1 MGSAA
6 HQIDGR
12 KVERTLPFETQGP
25 RGVSGEEAEAHRDQ
39 DQEGGGAAQE
49 RSEEGQGKRR
59 KEREGARGSGF
70 ILDPSVSADY
80 ELQLEEDCHFV
91 EVFPAEGTAAI
102 LSVPGALAPISNIG
116 KLWNSLVRWILSGKS
131 GFARFLRT
139 LGRHE
144 PLADKGTAQPVWP
157 VPAPYPQWM
166 VRVEKS
172 KVNYKQMYV
181 EKAVNLMILSSSW
194 LHLGKP
200 LVAPATLALGSS
212 LTKKQWGVVKRYE
225 RLISEFLQVGD
236 IGPAAMGRSAAKVES
251 LSSLLVEL
259 ETAAAKTAAPYEHRP
274 AAQRSDG
281 NEPQPGHQKGDP
293 GRVVGRLQK
302 PAPQLAKCV
311 EPSRLSFPQDAPAFD
326 PSSMLEE
333 PHKKVYE
340 DPISCAI
347 SPEDFSLEPPR
358 VRVHGSKDQALGLFR
373 FLDQHHRLRLVPRE
387 KVRDGFLC
395 GAFCLVKDE
404 KKDRLILDARPPNML
419 EETLCSWTKT
429 LGSVNA
435 ILQIEL
441 EPGCSLSMSGTDLRD
456 YYYCFKV
463 TKQRAC
469 RNTFNFPL
477 SPAQASELHCF
488 TPDMWQHSTLYPCLA
503 TMAMGDCQAVEMGQ
517 MVHVKIGMQCEAIH
531 PHELLCV
538 HGRGPRGKISCGVII
553 DDAVFL
559 EQVPAMLTPA
569 ELRRTD
575 GAKRLRAIKEEY
587 VGKNLTPHDGKTFEA
602 EFEAEFWGA
611 SVNGIAGSI
620 RANPKR
626 LIPLM
631 DLTAKTAR
639 LGFATM
645 LLLQTLAGAWISV
658 LQFRR
663 RMLCLLDEIYVAQHG
678 REEDMIIELSPSL
691 QSELWILVCLG
702 PLAVTDLRAQTLGK
716 LFLTDASEDMKASV
730 VSALPLPF
738 ARELHRHALARGA
751 WTRLLTPWKV
761 WLKQHFQLDEED
773 AMPDGVPLVSHP
785 LWLILAQ
792 CLRFELHHRKRVGSR
807 RHINLLEME
816 SLLELEKKIAAYQQ
830 DSRYLCGCDS
840 QIVIAAVLK
849 GRSSSPHLNEL
860 LQKSLPTVLG
870 AGLYG
875 SYGYIPSKANVSDDP
890 TRWTDIRP
898 PSRPIPDWL
907 FAAFSGCFDALDVW
921 LGERG
926 YDPLDIAQL
935 PFPLRTAPK
944 ADVLEHSLIAELR
957 AVQKTERLAKF
968 DQKIYGTDPKDWKT
982 FETPATGAN
991 EQKDHKRPQDAELAF
1006 GPHHAVVSKKTEEQN
1021 CVGSNTV
1028 SSSHVSPVLVAKDE
1042 GVQEPDGQT
1051 KNSNE
1056 EPPGKTNRRHLNLFV
1071 GCEGR
1076 PQPAE
1081 MKKVV
1086 GTGSPDEPP
1095 VGESVSR
1102 RQRGGLAMENVKS
1115 ALLSSEARAALAL
1128 LPRECFIKP
1137 DGRRAR
1143 PDEVLDFQRK
1153 GFLDLFSGKASFARP
1168 MARRFSVFVVTF
1180 DFEHSPR
1187 QDLLNE
1193 SLRSDIKRCLLAGCF
1208 HGMGAAPECC
1218 SFSRA
1223 VTPAVRSALRPEGLP
1238 QISENMQRKVRG
1250 KQSCTVSF
1258 GAFSYLPRNGPAL
1271 LG

>member
-1 MGSAA
+1 M
-6 HQIDGR
+6 
-12 KVERTLPFETQGP
+12 
-25 RGVSGEEAEAHRDQ
+25 
-39 DQEGGGAAQE
+39 
-49 RSEEGQGKRR
+49 
-59 KEREGARGSGF
+59 
-70 ILDPSVSADY
+70 
-80 ELQLEEDCHFV
+80 
-91 EVFPAEGTAAI
+91 
-102 LSVPGALAPISNIG
+102 
-116 KLWNSLVRWILSGKS
+116 
-131 GFARFLRT
+131 
-139 LGRHE
+139 
-144 PLADKGTAQPVWP
+144 
-157 VPAPYPQWM
+157 
-166 VRVEKS
+166 
-172 KVNYKQMYV
+172 
-181 EKAVNLMILSSSW
+181 
-194 LHLGKP
+194 
-200 LVAPATLALGSS
+200 
-212 LTKKQWGVVKRYE
+212 
-225 RLISEFLQVGD
+225 
-236 IGPAAMGRSAAKVES
+236 ES

-347 SPEDFSLEPPR
+347 SEDFSLEPPR

-441 EPGCSLSMSGTDLRD
+441 EPGCNLSMSGTDLRD

-553 DDAVFL
+553 DDALFL

-1056 EPPGKTNRRHLNLFV
+1056 EPPGKTNRRHLNHFV

-1095 VGESVSR
+1095 LGESVSR

-1143 PDEVLDFQRK
+1143 PDEVLDFR
-1153 GFLDLFSGKASFARP
+1153 GRVFWIS
-1168 MARRFSVFVVTF
+1168 SVAK
-1180 DFEHSPR
+1180 P
-1187 QDLLNE
+1187 L
-1193 SLRSDIKRCLLAGCF
+1193 LLALWLGDF
-1208 HGMGAAPECC
+1208 LFLWSPLILNTVPDKI
-1218 SFSRA
+1218 FSMSLFD
-1223 VTPAVRSALRPEGLP
+1223 P
-1238 QISENMQRKVRG
+1238 ISKD
-1250 KQSCTVSF
+1250 
-1258 GAFSYLPRNGPAL
+1258 AF
-1271 LG
+1271 